1 MPQNKRPRGRT
12 RAMETK
18 KKDSGQIRYPY
29 KSPKLRAKHAFFYM
43 ALLKEDTLER
53 LKFFLD
59 FAGISMY
66 DMGSIVLPSN
76 TNGVSL

>member
-1 MPQNKRPRGRT
+1 
-12 RAMETK
+12 METK
-18 KKDSGQIRYPY
+18 KGIAGKFAIPIKTRNGGQSTY
-29 KSPKLRAKHAFFYM
+29 FFYM